1 MTIQQLRIAL
11 EAAKTGSITRAA
23 RTLYLSQPNA
33 SSMLRT
39 LEQELGYEI
48 FNRTNTGIVPT
59 EAGMQFLDHAVV
71 ILAQMQDIYA
81 IRDRDRV
88 RRLRL
93 GIQSYSPAVEAFLKL
108 AREYRDSPD
117 AELKCINISAD
128 DGIRA
133 LYGMKLDVV
142 AALISSFMLPL
153 AEQTVRNHGLEL
165 VHLRDLP
172 VYLNLRHGHPLLERL
187 PPNADEFDYRL
198 LEQYPYVEY
207 QKLPVRAEEYTTIGS
222 ADQVRFKYCITVDE
236 RDTRCRIV
244 AATDAFSVGCHMPQA
259 LRERYG
265 LECVP
270 IPGESLHL
278 YCITRR
284 GDRQREEV
292 ARYIKLLEGE
302 LDEA

>member
-172 VYLNLRHGHPLLERL
+172 VYLNLRRGHPLLERL

-207 QKLPVRAEEYTTIGS
+207 QKLPVRARSTRPSEAPTRCGLGTASPWTSATRAAASSPRRTRSPWAATCRRPCGS
-222 ADQVRFKYCITVDE
+222 ATGWSACPYLGKACTFTASPG
-236 RDTRCRIV
+236 
-244 AATDAFSVGCHMPQA
+244 AATG
-259 LRERYG
+259 
-265 LECVP
+265 
-270 IPGESLHL
+270 
-278 YCITRR
+278 R
-284 GDRQREEV
+284 GKRSR
-292 ARYIKLLEGE
+292 AT
-302 LDEA
+302 